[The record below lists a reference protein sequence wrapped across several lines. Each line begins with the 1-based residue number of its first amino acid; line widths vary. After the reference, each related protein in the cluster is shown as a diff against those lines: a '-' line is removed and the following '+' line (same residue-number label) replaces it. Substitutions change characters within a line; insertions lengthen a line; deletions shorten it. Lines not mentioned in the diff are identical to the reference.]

1 MSPGVK
7 GSGREEGLCLHVCA
21 EGGRVQKSETEL
33 ETEGWEIQKTEQGAT
48 QWGRHETREQRQGSL
63 RQMRKIESRRD
74 QRPQAQGKTGRE
86 QGDGSGGKA
95 LVCASVST

>member
-1 MSPGVK
+1 MPA
-7 GSGREEGLCLHVCA
+7 CVCRRGQGA
-21 EGGRVQKSETEL
+21 EVRDRAGDR
-33 ETEGWEIQKTEQGAT
+33 GWEIQKTEQGAT